1 MFSRHLMVKFYL
13 WILLAI
19 TVSEA
24 GAFGVVFLHS
34 FWDQKGRIR
43 SWALSEVAVARDV
56 AAKLLEVGIDRRQ
69 MMDILSPLAGHT
81 PVSAVIQ
88 GPGGEELLVLTDRG
102 AEDTREIFPTAAE
115 VLIIRDQRSL
125 LNFKRKGR
133 FAAGLPILLPSGE
146 EGVFFVTMLKGGR
159 WRQDGRHWEILMG
172 LGVFLVIL
180 WLLSWPLATHLAG
193 PLRKMASA
201 ANALGQGDLSVRIH
215 LKRHRRD
222 EIGQLAD
229 SFNSMA
235 ENLQAL
241 VDGHKQLLADI
252 SHEMRSP
259 LARLR
264 IAMELARQEG
274 GPASEEPLHRVER
287 QADAMEAL
295 IDELLTFSR
304 LDSAP
309 YTLRGEK
316 LSLGEVLAGL
326 TAAHGGEAAD
336 REVELQVEVS
346 PGAEEVVADRTLL
359 SRALGNVIGNG
370 IAHAPAGTALRI
382 VAETREG
389 NVRISVS
396 DEGPGVEEEM
406 LESIFQPF
414 VRADSARS
422 RATGGVGLGLAI
434 ARRCMEA
441 HGGGASAEPGPTGK
455 GLSIVLWLPLRPNP
469 AG

>member
-1 MFSRHLMVKFYL
+1 MFSRHLIFKFYL

-19 TVSEA
+19 VVSEA
-24 GAFGVVFLHS
+24 GAFGVVILHS
-34 FWDQKGRIR
+34 FLRQDSHIR

-56 AAKLLEVGIDRRQ
+56 AAKFLEAGIAGRTVKE
-69 MMDILSPLAGHT
+69 IFSPLTRHT
-81 PVSAVIQ
+81 PVSLVIL
-88 GPGGEELLVLTDRG
+88 GPDGEELAAIMEEGMDVSR
-102 AEDTREIFPTAAE
+102 AVFPTAAE
-115 VLIIRDQRSL
+115 IFTIRNEGEL
-125 LNFKRKGR
+125 LSFHREDR

-146 EGVFFVTMLKGGR
+146 EGVFFVTLLKGGR
-159 WRQDGRHWEILMG
+159 WRRDGWHWEILTG
-172 LGVFLVIL
+172 LGVFLIVL
-180 WLLSWPLATHLAG
+180 LLLSWPLANHMAR

-201 ANALGQGDLSVRIH
+201 ATALGKGDLSVRIPIQ
-215 LKRHRRD
+215 RRD

-235 ENLQAL
+235 ENLQVL
-241 VDGHKQLLADI
+241 VGGHKQLLADI

-274 GPASEEPLHRVER
+274 GPASEEPLDRVER

-295 IDELLTFSR
+295 IDELLTYSR

-309 YTLRGEK
+309 YTRRDEK
-316 LSLGEVLAGL
+316 LSLAEVLAGV
-326 TAAHGGEAAD
+326 TAAHGGEAGARD
-336 REVELQVEVS
+336 VKLQVEVS
-346 PGAEEVVADRTLL
+346 PGAEEVIADRTLL

-382 VAETREG
+382 VVETG
-389 NVRISVS
+389 KGTARISVS

-441 HGGGASAEPGPTGK
+441 HGGGASAEPGPGGK
-455 GLSIVLWLPLRPNP
+455 GLSIVLWLPLQP
-469 AG
+469 APDG

>member
-1 MFSRHLMVKFYL
+1 MFSRHLIFKFYL

-24 GAFGVVFLHS
+24 GAFGVVFFHS
-34 FWDQKGRIR
+34 FLRQDGRVR
-43 SWALSEVAVARDV
+43 SWALSEVAVARDIAV
-56 AAKLLEVGIDRRQ
+56 KLLEAGIDGRR
-69 MMDILSPLAGHT
+69 MTDILSPLARHT
-81 PVSAVIQ
+81 SVSAVIL
-88 GPGGEELLVLTDRG
+88 GPGGEELAVLIDERV
-102 AEDTREIFPTAAE
+102 DDPRVVLPTAAE
-115 VLIIRDQRSL
+115 ILTIRDEGDL
-125 LNFKRKGR
+125 LNFHREGR
-133 FAAGLPILLPSGE
+133 FAAGLPIMLPSGE
-146 EGVFFVTMLKGGR
+146 EGVFFVTLLKGGR
-159 WRQDGRHWEILMG
+159 WRRDGRHWEILTG
-172 LGVFLVIL
+172 LGVFLIVL
-180 WLLSWPLATHLAG
+180 LLLSWPLANHMAR

-201 ANALGQGDLSVRIH
+201 ATALGKGDLSVRIPIQ
-215 LKRHRRD
+215 RRD

-235 ENLQAL
+235 ENLQML

-274 GPASEEPLHRVER
+274 GPASEEPLARVER

-295 IDELLTFSR
+295 IDELLTYSR

-316 LSLGEVLAGL
+316 LSLAEVLAGV
-326 TAAHGGEAAD
+326 TAAHGGEADA

-346 PGAEEVVADRTLL
+346 PGAEEVIADRTLL
-359 SRALGNVIGNG
+359 NRALGNVIGNG

-382 VAETREG
+382 VVETREG
-389 NVRISVS
+389 NARISVS
-396 DEGPGVEEEM
+396 DEGPGVEGEM
-406 LESIFQPF
+406 MENIFQPF

-441 HGGGASAEPGPTGK
+441 HGGGTSAEPGPGGK
-455 GLSIVLWLPLRPNP
+455 GLSIVLWLPLKP
-469 AG
+469 APDG